1 MYRYVNAFYFTWSS
15 PCFSTLPTILSSS
28 TSNDAS
34 TIPCS
39 RSNDVRG
46 VHILLPP
53 SSSNVPMQLQQYA
66 ETEAEA
72 KAETTAVVVVVCGS
86 GSIRCRSRAVEKC

>member
-1 MYRYVNAFYFTWSS
+1 M
-15 PCFSTLPTILSSS
+15 PTILSSS

-39 RSNDVRG
+39 RSKDVHG
-46 VHILLPP
+46 FHILLPP

-66 ETEAEA
+66 KTEIETEI
-72 KAETTAVVVVVCGS
+72 ETTGEVVVVVAVVVVVVALVVSVGQ
-86 GSIRCRSRAVEKC
+86 